1 MKKFIVGLFLAFSL
15 FACTENSMV
24 KSFGGKGTLELE
36 PNEKLVNVT
45 WKNDELWLLTR
56 TMTVKD
62 TAVTYNFREKSS
74 FGFVEGSYTIIEI
87 KK

>member
-15 FACTENSMV
+15 FSCTENSMV
-24 KSFGGKGTLELE
+24 KNFGGKGTMELN

-45 WKNDELWLLTR
+45 WKEEQLWILTR
-56 TMTVKD
+56 PMTEKD
-62 TAVTYNFREKSS
+62 SAITYTFKEKSS
-74 FGFVEGSYTIIEI
+74 FGMVEGSYTIIEI